1 VTSATAQAANFFSLE
16 DALRLTAE
24 TYLRAT
30 WDNQPA
36 YVEVWLEK
44 GAVNFNI
51 GALEIVWIQCRSRI
65 KLQNRDC

>member
-44 GAVNFNI
+44 DA
-51 GALEIVWIQCRSRI
+51 Q
-65 KLQNRDC
+65 